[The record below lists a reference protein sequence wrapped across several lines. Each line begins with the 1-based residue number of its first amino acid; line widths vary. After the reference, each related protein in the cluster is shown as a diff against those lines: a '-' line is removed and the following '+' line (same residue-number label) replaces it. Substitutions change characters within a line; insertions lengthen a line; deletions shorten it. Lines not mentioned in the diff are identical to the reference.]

1 MLKLSSPGDNDDAEG
16 EAEPMKYARHCR
28 AARAAA
34 YYDARQMRMFIS
46 GDRSSWPRSDKI
58 ARWAARDGTR
68 WADTVLTRVLAR
80 SDAQLAA
87 GDKASRT
94 LRPVDDT
101 AVDTG
106 QSPLA
111 AVIIQL
117 SVSSTPLVS
126 LTPKPRA
133 AVSSS
138 IAD

>member
-1 MLKLSSPGDNDDAEG
+1 
-16 EAEPMKYARHCR
+16 
-28 AARAAA
+28 
-34 YYDARQMRMFIS
+34 MRMFIS
-46 GDRSSWPRSDKI
+46 GNRSSWPRSDKI

-138 IAD
+138 IAADSAGTAGRDIAVDRVAAPPRPPHAPPE